1 MRANKMKGVNGEVLR
16 RKIYTQL
23 LAWKNSKAKKD
34 AILLR
39 GVRQCGK
46 TYIVRE
52 FGKREYTSFIEIN
65 FIERPDLQDIFTGN
79 LNVDNMI
86 QQIKLNLPGCEFIP
100 GDTLLFFD
108 EIQDAPNA
116 RTSLKFWAQDGR
128 FDCIA
133 SGSLLGIDYKNEV
146 SIPVGYEQQLV
157 MHTLDLEEFL
167 WALEIDM
174 QLQDLLLPYVDGTK
188 RIPDAT
194 HNALSKYLQEYMV
207 VGGLPEVVSTYVATK
222 DFYKVHLL
230 QEKILRDYQDD
241 IAKYAVNQDKI
252 KAKQCFLSIPR
263 QLSKENHKFQYS
275 VVEKKATARK
285 FISSLDWLHNAGLI
299 DFAYNVNS
307 LWFPLKAYV
316 KAEQFRVYL
325 CDIGLLVAMYGYQ
338 MKVAILSDALE
349 GPAKGGIYESLV
361 ADILAKRGEELY
373 YYKKEDSTLEIE
385 FLLER
390 DCKLVPIEVKAR
402 KGATRSLNE
411 LLKMEQ
417 IEKGYKL
424 TAQNTGVVDKK
435 ITLPLYMSTVI

>member
-1 MRANKMKGVNGEVLR
+1 MLR
-16 RKIYTQL
+16 RKIYDKL
-23 LAWKNSKAKKD
+23 LAWKNNKGKKD

-52 FGKREYTSFIEIN
+52 FGKREYKNFIEIN
-65 FIERPDLQDIFTGN
+65 FIERPDMQAVFSGN
-79 LNVDNMI
+79 LDVDSMV
-86 QQIKLNLPGCEFIP
+86 QQIKLSMPGCQFIP
-100 GDTLLFFD
+100 GETLLFLD

-116 RTSLKFWAQDGR
+116 RTSLKFWTQDGR

-146 SIPVGYEQQLV
+146 SIPVGYEQQLI
-157 MHTLDLEEFL
+157 MRTLDFEEFI
-167 WALEIDM
+167 WALGAEVNLKEM
-174 QLQDLLLPYVDGTK
+174 LAPYVDGAK
-188 RIPDAT
+188 RVPEAM
-194 HNALSKYLQEYMV
+194 HNSLNKYLQEYMV
-207 VGGLPEVVSTYVATK
+207 VGGLPEVVDTYIATK
-222 DFYKVHLL
+222 DFYQVHLL

-241 IAKYAVNQDKI
+241 IAKYALNQDKI

-285 FISSLDWLHNAGLI
+285 FTSSLDWLHNAGLI

-307 LWFPLKAYV
+307 PWFPLKAYV
-316 KAEQFRVYL
+316 KEDQFRVYL

-338 MKVAILSDALE
+338 LKIALLSDALE

-385 FLLER
+385 FILER
-390 DCKLVPIEVKAR
+390 NCKLVPVEVKAR
-402 KGATRSLNE
+402 KGSTRSLNE
-411 LLKMEQ
+411 LLKMDN
-417 IEKGYKL
+417 IERGYKL
-424 TAQNTGVVDKK
+424 TAQNTGVVEKK
-435 ITLPLYMSTVI
+435 ITLPLYMAAII

>member
-1 MRANKMKGVNGEVLR
+1 MLR
-16 RKIYTQL
+16 RKIYDKL
-23 LAWKNSKAKKD
+23 LAWKKSAGKKD

-52 FGKREYTSFIEIN
+52 FGKREYKNFIEIN
-65 FIERPDLQDIFTGN
+65 FIERPDMQAVFSGN
-79 LNVDNMI
+79 LDVDSMV
-86 QQIKLNLPGCEFIP
+86 QQIKLSMPGCQFIP
-100 GDTLLFFD
+100 GETLLFLD

-116 RTSLKFWAQDGR
+116 RTSLKFWTQDGR

-146 SIPVGYEQQLV
+146 SIPVGYEQQLI
-157 MHTLDLEEFL
+157 MRTLDFEEFL
-167 WALEIDM
+167 WALGVEGNLKEM
-174 QLQDLLLPYVDGTK
+174 LVPYVDGTK
-188 RIPDAT
+188 RVPEAM
-194 HNALSKYLQEYMV
+194 HNSLNKYLQEYMV
-207 VGGLPEVVSTYVATK
+207 VGGLPEVVDTYIATK
-222 DFYKVHLL
+222 DFYQVHLL

-241 IAKYAVNQDKI
+241 IAKYALNQDKI

-285 FISSLDWLHNAGLI
+285 FTSSLDWLHNAGLI

-307 LWFPLKAYV
+307 PWFPLKAYV
-316 KAEQFRVYL
+316 KEDQFRVYL

-338 MKVAILSDALE
+338 LKIALLSDALE

-385 FLLER
+385 FILER
-390 DCKLVPIEVKAR
+390 DCKLVPVEVKAR
-402 KGATRSLNE
+402 KGSTRSLNE
-411 LLKMEQ
+411 LLKMDN
-417 IEKGYKL
+417 IERGYKL
-424 TAQNTGVVDKK
+424 TAQNTGVVEKK
-435 ITLPLYMSTVI
+435 ITLPLYMAAII

>member
-1 MRANKMKGVNGEVLR
+1 MLR
-16 RKIYTQL
+16 RKIYDKL
-23 LAWKNSKAKKD
+23 LAWKNRTGKKD

-52 FGKREYTSFIEIN
+52 FGKREYKNFIEIN
-65 FIERPDLQDIFTGN
+65 FIERPDMQAVFSGN
-79 LNVDNMI
+79 LDVDNMV
-86 QQIKLNLPGCEFIP
+86 QQIKLSMPGCQFIP
-100 GDTLLFFD
+100 GETLLFLD

-116 RTSLKFWAQDGR
+116 RTSLKFWTQDGR

-146 SIPVGYEQQLV
+146 SIPVGYEQQLI
-157 MHTLDLEEFL
+157 MRTLDFEEFL
-167 WALEIDM
+167 WALGVEVNLKEI
-174 QLQDLLLPYVDGTK
+174 LAPYVDGAK
-188 RIPDAT
+188 RVPEAM
-194 HNALSKYLQEYMV
+194 HNSLNKYLQEYMV
-207 VGGLPEVVSTYVATK
+207 VGGLPEVVDTYIATK
-222 DFYKVHLL
+222 DFYQVHLL

-241 IAKYAVNQDKI
+241 IAKYALNQDKI

-285 FISSLDWLHNAGLI
+285 FTSSLDWLHNAGLI

-307 LWFPLKAYV
+307 PWFPLKAYV
-316 KAEQFRVYL
+316 KEDQFRVYL

-338 MKVAILSDALE
+338 MKIALLSDALE

-385 FLLER
+385 FILER
-390 DCKLVPIEVKAR
+390 ECKLVPVEVKAR
-402 KGATRSLNE
+402 KGSTRSLNE
-411 LLKMEQ
+411 LLKMDN
-417 IEKGYKL
+417 IERGYKL
-424 TAQNTGVVDKK
+424 TAQNTGVVEKK
-435 ITLPLYMSTVI
+435 ITLPLYMAAIV

>member
-1 MRANKMKGVNGEVLR
+1 MLR
-16 RKIYTQL
+16 RKIYDKL
-23 LAWKNSKAKKD
+23 LAWKNSTGQKD
-34 AILLR
+34 AVLLR

-52 FGKREYTSFIEIN
+52 FGKREYKNFIEIN
-65 FIERPDLQDIFTGN
+65 FIERPDMQAVFSGN
-79 LNVDNMI
+79 LDVDSMV
-86 QQIKLNLPGCEFIP
+86 QQIKLSMPGCQFIP
-100 GDTLLFFD
+100 GETLLFLD

-116 RTSLKFWAQDGR
+116 RTSLKFWTQDGR

-146 SIPVGYEQQLV
+146 SIPVGYEQQLI
-157 MHTLDLEEFL
+157 MRTLDFEEFL
-167 WALEIDM
+167 WALGVEVN
-174 QLQDLLLPYVDGTK
+174 LKELLAPYVDGAK
-188 RIPDAT
+188 RVLEAM
-194 HNALSKYLQEYMV
+194 HNSLNKYLQEYMV
-207 VGGLPEVVSTYVATK
+207 VGGLPEVVDTYIATK
-222 DFYKVHLL
+222 DFYQVHLL

-241 IAKYAVNQDKI
+241 IAKYALNQDKI

-285 FISSLDWLHNAGLI
+285 FTSSLDWLHNAGLI

-307 LWFPLKAYV
+307 PWFPLKAYV
-316 KAEQFRVYL
+316 KEDQFRVYL

-338 MKVAILSDALE
+338 LKIALLSDALE

-385 FLLER
+385 FILER
-390 DCKLVPIEVKAR
+390 DCKLVPVEVKAR
-402 KGATRSLNE
+402 KGSTRSLNE
-411 LLKMEQ
+411 LLKMDN
-417 IEKGYKL
+417 IERGYKL
-424 TAQNTGVVDKK
+424 TAQNTGVVEKK
-435 ITLPLYMSTVI
+435 ITLPLYMAAII

>member
-1 MRANKMKGVNGEVLR
+1 MLR
-16 RKIYTQL
+16 RKIYDKL
-23 LAWKNSKAKKD
+23 LAWKNNKGKKD

-52 FGKREYTSFIEIN
+52 FGKREYKNFIEIN
-65 FIERPDLQDIFTGN
+65 FIERPDMQAVFSGN
-79 LNVDNMI
+79 LDVDNMV
-86 QQIKLNLPGCEFIP
+86 QQIKLSMPGCQFIP
-100 GDTLLFFD
+100 GETLLFLD

-116 RTSLKFWAQDGR
+116 RTSLKFWTQDGR

-146 SIPVGYEQQLV
+146 SIPVGYEQQLI
-157 MHTLDLEEFL
+157 MRTLDFEEFI
-167 WALEIDM
+167 WALGAEVNLKEM
-174 QLQDLLLPYVDGTK
+174 LAPYVDGAK
-188 RIPDAT
+188 RVPEAM
-194 HNALSKYLQEYMV
+194 HNSLNKYLQEYMV
-207 VGGLPEVVSTYVATK
+207 VGGLPEVVDTYIATK

-241 IAKYAVNQDKI
+241 IAKYALNQDKI
-252 KAKQCFLSIPR
+252 KARQCFLSIPR

-285 FISSLDWLHNAGLI
+285 FTSSLDWLHNAGLI

-307 LWFPLKAYV
+307 PWFPLKAYV
-316 KAEQFRVYL
+316 KEDQFRVYL

-338 MKVAILSDALE
+338 LKIALLSDALE

-385 FLLER
+385 FILER
-390 DCKLVPIEVKAR
+390 DCKLVPVEVKAR
-402 KGATRSLNE
+402 KGSTRSLNE
-411 LLKMEQ
+411 LLKMDN
-417 IEKGYKL
+417 IERGYKL
-424 TAQNTGVVDKK
+424 TAQNTGVVEKK
-435 ITLPLYMSTVI
+435 ITLPLYMAAII

>member
-1 MRANKMKGVNGEVLR
+1 MLR
-16 RKIYTQL
+16 RKIYDKL
-23 LAWKNSKAKKD
+23 LAWKKRTGKKD

-52 FGKREYTSFIEIN
+52 FGKREYKNFIEIN
-65 FIERPDLQDIFTGN
+65 FIERPDMQAVFSGN
-79 LNVDNMI
+79 LDVDSMV
-86 QQIKLNLPGCEFIP
+86 QQIKLSMPGCQFIP
-100 GDTLLFFD
+100 GETLLFLD

-116 RTSLKFWAQDGR
+116 RTSLKFWTQDGR

-133 SGSLLGIDYKNEV
+133 SGSLLSIDYENEV
-146 SIPVGYEQQLV
+146 SIPVGYEQQLI
-157 MHTLDLEEFL
+157 MRTLDFEEFL
-167 WALEIDM
+167 WALGVEVNLKEM
-174 QLQDLLLPYVDGTK
+174 LAPYVDGAK
-188 RIPDAT
+188 RVPEAM
-194 HNALSKYLQEYMV
+194 HNSLNKYLQEYMV
-207 VGGLPEVVSTYVATK
+207 VGGLPEVVDTYIATK
-222 DFYKVHLL
+222 DFYQVHLL

-241 IAKYAVNQDKI
+241 IAKYALNQDKI

-285 FISSLDWLHNAGLI
+285 FTSSLDWLHNAGLI

-307 LWFPLKAYV
+307 PWFPLKAYV
-316 KAEQFRVYL
+316 KEDQFRVYL

-338 MKVAILSDALE
+338 LKIALLSDALE

-385 FLLER
+385 FILER
-390 DCKLVPIEVKAR
+390 NCKLVPVEVKAR
-402 KGATRSLNE
+402 KGSTRSLNE
-411 LLKMEQ
+411 LLKMDN
-417 IEKGYKL
+417 IERGYKL
-424 TAQNTGVVDKK
+424 TAQNTGVVEKK
-435 ITLPLYMSTVI
+435 ITLPLYMASII

>member
-1 MRANKMKGVNGEVLR
+1 MLR
-16 RKIYTQL
+16 RKIYDKL
-23 LAWKNSKAKKD
+23 LAWKNNKGKKD

-52 FGKREYTSFIEIN
+52 FGKREYKNFIEIN
-65 FIERPDLQDIFTGN
+65 FIERPDMQAVFSGN
-79 LNVDNMI
+79 LDVDNMV
-86 QQIKLNLPGCEFIP
+86 QQIKLSMPGCQFIP
-100 GDTLLFFD
+100 GETLLFLD
-108 EIQDAPNA
+108 EIQDAPNT
-116 RTSLKFWAQDGR
+116 RTSLKFWTQDGR

-146 SIPVGYEQQLV
+146 SIPVGYEQQLI
-157 MHTLDLEEFL
+157 MHTLDFEEFI
-167 WALEIDM
+167 WALGAEVNLKEM
-174 QLQDLLLPYVDGTK
+174 LAPYVDGAK
-188 RIPDAT
+188 RVPEAM
-194 HNALSKYLQEYMV
+194 HNSLNKYLQEYMV
-207 VGGLPEVVSTYVATK
+207 VGGLPEVVDTYIATK
-222 DFYKVHLL
+222 DFYQVHLL

-241 IAKYAVNQDKI
+241 IAKYALNQDKI

-285 FISSLDWLHNAGLI
+285 FTSSLDWLHNAGLI

-307 LWFPLKAYV
+307 PWFPLKAYV
-316 KAEQFRVYL
+316 KEDQFRVYL

-338 MKVAILSDALE
+338 LKIALLSDALE

-385 FLLER
+385 FILER
-390 DCKLVPIEVKAR
+390 DCKLVPVEVKAR
-402 KGATRSLNE
+402 KGSTRSLNE
-411 LLKMEQ
+411 LLKMDN
-417 IEKGYKL
+417 IERGYKL
-424 TAQNTGVVDKK
+424 TAQNTGVVEKK
-435 ITLPLYMSTVI
+435 ITLPLYMAAII

>member
-1 MRANKMKGVNGEVLR
+1 MLR
-16 RKIYTQL
+16 RKIYDKL
-23 LAWKNSKAKKD
+23 LAWKKRTGKKD

-52 FGKREYTSFIEIN
+52 FGKREYKNFIEIN
-65 FIERPDLQDIFTGN
+65 FIERPDMQAVFSGN
-79 LNVDNMI
+79 LDVDNMV
-86 QQIKLNLPGCEFIP
+86 QQIKLSMPGCQFIP
-100 GDTLLFFD
+100 GETLLFLD

-116 RTSLKFWAQDGR
+116 RTSLKFWTQDGR

-146 SIPVGYEQQLV
+146 SIPVGYEQQLI
-157 MHTLDLEEFL
+157 MRTLDFEEFI
-167 WALEIDM
+167 WALGVEVNLKDM
-174 QLQDLLLPYVDGTK
+174 LAPYVDGTK
-188 RIPDAT
+188 RVPEAM
-194 HNALSKYLQEYMV
+194 HNSLNKYLQEYMV
-207 VGGLPEVVSTYVATK
+207 VGGLPEVVDTYIATK
-222 DFYKVHLL
+222 DFYQVHLL

-241 IAKYAVNQDKI
+241 IAKYALNQDKI

-285 FISSLDWLHNAGLI
+285 FTSSLDWLHNAGLI

-307 LWFPLKAYV
+307 PWFPLKAYV
-316 KAEQFRVYL
+316 KEDQFRVYL

-338 MKVAILSDALE
+338 MKIALLSDALE

-385 FLLER
+385 FIIER
-390 DCKLVPIEVKAR
+390 DCKLVPVEVKAR
-402 KGATRSLNE
+402 KGSTRSLNE
-411 LLKMEQ
+411 LLKMDN
-417 IEKGYKL
+417 IERGYKL
-424 TAQNTGVVDKK
+424 TAQNTGVVEKK
-435 ITLPLYMSTVI
+435 ITLPLYMAAII

>member
-1 MRANKMKGVNGEVLR
+1 MLR
-16 RKIYTQL
+16 RKIYDKL
-23 LAWKNSKAKKD
+23 LAWKNNKGKKD

-52 FGKREYTSFIEIN
+52 FGKREYKNFIEIN
-65 FIERPDLQDIFTGN
+65 FIERPDMQAVFSGN
-79 LNVDNMI
+79 LDVDNMV
-86 QQIKLNLPGCEFIP
+86 QQIKLSMPGCQFIP
-100 GDTLLFFD
+100 GETLLFLD

-116 RTSLKFWAQDGR
+116 RTSLKFWTQDGR

-133 SGSLLGIDYKNEV
+133 TGSLLGIDYKNEV
-146 SIPVGYEQQLV
+146 SIPVGYEQQLI
-157 MHTLDLEEFL
+157 MRTLDFEEFI
-167 WALEIDM
+167 WALGVEVNLKDM
-174 QLQDLLLPYVDGTK
+174 LAPYVDGTK
-188 RIPDAT
+188 RVPEAM
-194 HNALSKYLQEYMV
+194 HNSLNKYLQEYMV
-207 VGGLPEVVSTYVATK
+207 VGGLPEVVDTYIATK
-222 DFYKVHLL
+222 DFYQVHLL

-241 IAKYAVNQDKI
+241 IAKYALNQDKI

-285 FISSLDWLHNAGLI
+285 FTSSLDWLHNAGLI

-307 LWFPLKAYV
+307 PWFPLKAYV
-316 KAEQFRVYL
+316 KEDQFRVYL

-338 MKVAILSDALE
+338 MKIALLSDALE

-385 FLLER
+385 FIIER
-390 DCKLVPIEVKAR
+390 DCKLVPVEVKAR
-402 KGATRSLNE
+402 KGSTRSLNE
-411 LLKMEQ
+411 LLKMDN
-417 IEKGYKL
+417 IERGYKL
-424 TAQNTGVVDKK
+424 TAQNTGVVEKK
-435 ITLPLYMSTVI
+435 ITLPLYMAAII

>member
-1 MRANKMKGVNGEVLR
+1 MLR
-16 RKIYTQL
+16 RKIYDKL
-23 LAWKNSKAKKD
+23 LAWKKRTGKKD

-52 FGKREYTSFIEIN
+52 FGKREYKNFIEIN
-65 FIERPDLQDIFTGN
+65 FIERPDMQAVFSGN
-79 LNVDNMI
+79 LDVDNMV
-86 QQIKLNLPGCEFIP
+86 QQIKLSMPGCQFIP
-100 GDTLLFFD
+100 GETLLFLD

-116 RTSLKFWAQDGR
+116 RTSLKFWTQDGR

-146 SIPVGYEQQLV
+146 SIPVGYEQQLI
-157 MHTLDLEEFL
+157 MRTLDFEEFI
-167 WALEIDM
+167 WALGAEVNLKEM
-174 QLQDLLLPYVDGTK
+174 LAPYVDGAK
-188 RIPDAT
+188 RVPEAM
-194 HNALSKYLQEYMV
+194 HNSLNKYLQEYMV
-207 VGGLPEVVSTYVATK
+207 VGGLPEVVDTYIATK
-222 DFYKVHLL
+222 DFYQVHLL

-241 IAKYAVNQDKI
+241 IAKYALNQDKI
-252 KAKQCFLSIPR
+252 KARQCFLSIPR

-285 FISSLDWLHNAGLI
+285 FTSSLDWLHNAGLI

-307 LWFPLKAYV
+307 PWFPLKAYV
-316 KAEQFRVYL
+316 KEDQFRVYL

-338 MKVAILSDALE
+338 LKIALLSDALE

-385 FLLER
+385 FILER
-390 DCKLVPIEVKAR
+390 DCKLVPVEVKAR
-402 KGATRSLNE
+402 KGSTRSLNE
-411 LLKMEQ
+411 LLKMDN
-417 IEKGYKL
+417 IERGYKL
-424 TAQNTGVVDKK
+424 TAQNTGVVEKK
-435 ITLPLYMSTVI
+435 ITLPLYMAAII

>member
-1 MRANKMKGVNGEVLR
+1 MLR
-16 RKIYTQL
+16 RKIYDKL
-23 LAWKNSKAKKD
+23 LAWKNSAGKKD
-34 AILLR
+34 AVLLR

-52 FGKREYTSFIEIN
+52 FGKREYKNFIEIN
-65 FIERPDLQDIFTGN
+65 FIERPDMQAVFSGN
-79 LNVDNMI
+79 LDVDSMV
-86 QQIKLNLPGCEFIP
+86 QQIKLSMPGCQFIP
-100 GDTLLFFD
+100 GETLLFLD

-116 RTSLKFWAQDGR
+116 RTSLKFWTQDGR

-146 SIPVGYEQQLV
+146 SIPVGYEQQLI
-157 MHTLDLEEFL
+157 MRTLDFEEFI
-167 WALEIDM
+167 WALGVEVN
-174 QLQDLLLPYVDGTK
+174 LKELLAPYVDGAK
-188 RIPDAT
+188 RVPEAM
-194 HNALSKYLQEYMV
+194 HNSLNKYLQEYMV
-207 VGGLPEVVSTYVATK
+207 VGGLPEVVDTYIATN
-222 DFYKVHLL
+222 DFYQVHLL

-241 IAKYAVNQDKI
+241 IAKYALNQDKI

-285 FISSLDWLHNAGLI
+285 FTSSLDWLHNAGLI

-307 LWFPLKAYV
+307 PWFPLKAYV
-316 KAEQFRVYL
+316 KEDQFRVYL

-338 MKVAILSDALE
+338 LKIALLSDALE

-385 FLLER
+385 FILER
-390 DCKLVPIEVKAR
+390 DCKLVPVEVKAR
-402 KGATRSLNE
+402 KGSTRSLNE
-411 LLKMEQ
+411 LLKMDN
-417 IEKGYKL
+417 IERGYKL
-424 TAQNTGVVDKK
+424 TAQNTGVVEKK
-435 ITLPLYMSTVI
+435 VTLPLYMAAII

>member
-1 MRANKMKGVNGEVLR
+1 MLR
-16 RKIYTQL
+16 RKIYDKL
-23 LAWKNSKAKKD
+23 LAWKKRTGKKD

-52 FGKREYTSFIEIN
+52 FGKREYKNFIEIN
-65 FIERPDLQDIFTGN
+65 FIERPDMQAVFSGN
-79 LNVDNMI
+79 LDVDNMV
-86 QQIKLNLPGCEFIP
+86 QQIKLSMPGCQFIP
-100 GDTLLFFD
+100 GETLLFLD

-116 RTSLKFWAQDGR
+116 RTSLKFWTQDGR

-146 SIPVGYEQQLV
+146 SIPVGYEQQLI
-157 MHTLDLEEFL
+157 MRTLDFEEFL
-167 WALEIDM
+167 WALGVEANLKDM
-174 QLQDLLLPYVDGTK
+174 LAPYVDGVK
-188 RIPDAT
+188 RVPEAM
-194 HNALSKYLQEYMV
+194 HNSLNKYLQEYMV
-207 VGGLPEVVSTYVATK
+207 VGGLPEVVDTYIATK
-222 DFYKVHLL
+222 DFYQVHLL

-241 IAKYAVNQDKI
+241 IAKYALNQDKF

-285 FISSLDWLHNAGLI
+285 FTSSLDWLHNAGLI

-307 LWFPLKAYV
+307 PWFPLKAYV
-316 KAEQFRVYL
+316 KEDQFRVYL

-338 MKVAILSDALE
+338 MKIALLSDALE
-349 GPAKGGIYESLV
+349 GPAKGGIYESLI

-385 FLLER
+385 FILER
-390 DCKLVPIEVKAR
+390 ECKLVPVEVKAR
-402 KGATRSLNE
+402 KGSTRSLNE
-411 LLKMEQ
+411 LLKMDN
-417 IEKGYKL
+417 IERGYKL
-424 TAQNTGVVDKK
+424 TAQNTGVVEKK
-435 ITLPLYMSTVI
+435 ITLPLYMAAIV